1 MGSKDNYTNN
11 SIRLSGQ
18 EGGRGLNDPDG
29 KVLDT
34 STTTMTA
41 VGARLE
47 EKNEGK
53 YSATKELGR

>member
-1 MGSKDNYTNN
+1 MGSKDTYTNKSN
-11 SIRLSGQ
+11 RLSGQ
-18 EGGRGLNDPDG
+18 KGERGLNDPDG

-47 EKNEGK
+47 ETNEQK
-53 YSATKELGR
+53 YSATKESGR